1 MALDN
6 QMHEDAATV
15 IALQAL
21 GWLAADDELFP
32 VFLTATGAEAG
43 DLRARA
49 ADGLFLGAVLDFL
62 MQEDRWITAFCDQHG
77 LPYTSPQTARAA
89 LPGGDLPHW
98 T

>member
-1 MALDN
+1 
-6 QMHEDAATV
+6 MHEDAATV

-32 VFLTATGAEAG
+32 VFLGATGAGAG

-49 ADGLFLGAVLDFL
+49 VDPLFHGAVLDFL
-62 MQEDRWITAFCDQHG
+62 MQEDRWITAFCDQNG
-77 LPYTSPQTARAA
+77 LPYTAPQAARAA
-89 LPGGDLPHW
+89 LPGGDVPNW

>member
-1 MALDN
+1 
-6 QMHEDAATV
+6 MHDDAAFV

-32 VFLTATGAEAG
+32 VFLSATGAEAG
-43 DLRARA
+43 ELRARA
-49 ADGLFLGAVLDFL
+49 SDGMFLGAVLDFL
-62 MQEDRWITAFCDQHG
+62 MQEDRWVTAFCDQHS
-77 LPYTSPQTARAA
+77 LPYTAPQTARAR